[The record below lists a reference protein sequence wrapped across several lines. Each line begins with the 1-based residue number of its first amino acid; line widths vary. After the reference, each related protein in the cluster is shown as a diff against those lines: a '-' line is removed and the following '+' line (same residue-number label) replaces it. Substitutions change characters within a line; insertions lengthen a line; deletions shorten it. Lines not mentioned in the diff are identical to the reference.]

1 MKKILFCLSL
11 VIASFSLKAQIYS
24 DSVGAYY
31 NNYTLT
37 KGLKIKTNLP
47 FTNGTHM
54 PTIMLE
60 GYVFGAAQIIDLK
73 ISYYIYRDRIY
84 SSNISSGGG
93 YTPPVYIA
101 NEDGKVVLWIDDKP
115 YAPRVHLR
123 AFSMGQSADILANY
137 RGWTITDDSL
147 SASATTVTSIAYKN
161 QFKGTVILADTLNAT
176 LTGRLALGSLT
187 PRATLDVATTI
198 NDTIASV
205 LGRQEFGNGTSDG
218 TFLGV
223 RTYNNANSAPMFGL
237 VHKIAGYMNS
247 GIVFNKGTGV
257 TGGFISFLTSNGTE
271 RMRIDATG
279 NVGIGTTTTSTY
291 KLAVNGTIGA
301 KRLQITQT
309 GWADFVF
316 RKDYQLPSLNE
327 VSKYIDTHQ
336 HLPGVPS
343 AAEVAEKGVDV
354 GEMNKILLQKV
365 EELTLYLI
373 EQQKRIETLENKVGK
388 K

>member
-1 MKKILFCLSL
+1 MKKFLFCLSL
-11 VIASFSLKAQIYS
+11 VIASLSLKAQYYFNDVVSYS
-24 DSVGAYY
+24 TNVTPVY
-31 NNYTLT
+31 
-37 KGLKIKTNLP
+37 GLKIKTNLP

-54 PTIMLE
+54 PTIMIE
-60 GYVFGAAQIIDLK
+60 GFVFGSQETVDLK
-73 ISYYIYRDRIY
+73 ISYYIYKDRIY
-84 SSNISSGGG
+84 SANISTAGVW
-93 YTPPVYIA
+93 TPPIYIA
-101 NEDGKVVLWIDDKP
+101 NENGKVVFFIDNKP
-115 YAPRVHLR
+115 YGPRFHIR
-123 AFSMGQSADILANY
+123 AFSKGLSEDLAANY
-137 RGWTITDDSL
+137 TGWSVVDSALL
-147 SASATTVTSIAYKN
+147 STATTVTSIAYKN

-198 NDTIASV
+198 DDTTASV
-205 LGRQEFGNGTSDG
+205 LGRQAFGNGTSDG
-218 TFLGV
+218 TYLGV
-223 RTYNNANSAPMFGL
+223 HTYNNTNSAPMFGL
-237 VHKIAGYMNS
+237 IHKIAGYMNS

-301 KRLQITQT
+301 KKLQVTQS

-316 RKDYQLPSLNE
+316 HKDYELPSLNE
-327 VSKYIDTHQ
+327 VSKYIDVHQ

-343 AAEVAEKGVDV
+343 AAEVAKNGVDV

-365 EELTLYLI
+365 EELTLYLLQ
-373 EQQKRIETLENKVGK
+373 QQKRIEELEKKVK
-388 K
+388 

>member
-1 MKKILFCLSL
+1 MRKFLFCLSL
-11 VIASFSLKAQIYS
+11 VIASLSLKAQIYN
-24 DSVGAYY
+24 DDVAAYY

-54 PTIMLE
+54 PTIMIE
-60 GYVFGAAQIIDLK
+60 GYVFGSQQIVDLK

-84 SSNISSGGG
+84 SSNISTGGA

-115 YAPRVHLR
+115 YAPRVHIR
-123 AFSMGQSADILANY
+123 TFSMGQSADVAANY
-137 RGWTITDDSL
+137 TGWTIVDDSL
-147 SASATTVTSIAYKN
+147 ATTATLVTSIAYKN

-176 LTGRLALGSLT
+176 LTGKLVLGSLT
-187 PRATLDVATTI
+187 PRATLDVATTVD
-198 NDTIASV
+198 DTTASV
-205 LGRQEFGNGTSDG
+205 LGRQAFGNGTNDG
-218 TFLGV
+218 TYLGV
-223 RTYNNANSAPMFGL
+223 RTYNNTNSAPMFGL
-237 VHKIAGYMNS
+237 IHKIAGYMNS
-247 GIVFNKGTGV
+247 GVVFNKGTGV

-301 KRLQITQT
+301 KKLQISQT

-316 RKDYQLPSLNE
+316 HKDYELPALNE
-327 VSKYIDTHQ
+327 VARYIDTHQ
-336 HLPGVPS
+336 HLPGIPS
-343 AAEVAEKGVDV
+343 ATEVADKGIDV
-354 GEMNKILLQKV
+354 GEMNKLLLQKV

-373 EQQKRIETLENKVGK
+373 EQQKRIEVLEKKVNN
-388 K
+388 